1 MSTMNAA
8 AFYILAVVILAGAAA
23 AVVLPTPRDAAL
35 GLFIFTTAVGLM
47 AIASGAYFTGAIE
60 VVLSALAIAGMA
72 LALRRSGQLDWRRR
86 RPQWSARSIIA
97 AAAGTVAVLG
107 VLLFAFSAN
116 ASGWHSGS
124 GGAALV
130 TLLHYRAPYAL
141 VAGVLALAVG
151 TTGAL
156 LVGRRSRDEVEFD
169 RTVEAR
175 TLRDERTRRRR
186 ADREAARRSRRS
198 RQGEGVA

>member
-8 AFYILAVVILAGAAA
+8 AFFILAVVILAGAVV
-23 AVVLPTPRDAAL
+23 AVLLPGPRDAAL
-35 GLFIFTTAVGLM
+35 GLLVFTTAVGLM
-47 AIASGAYFTGAIE
+47 AIVSGAYFTGAIE
-60 VVLSALAIAGMA
+60 VVLSAAAIAAMA
-72 LALRRSGQLDWRRR
+72 YALRRSGQLETRRR
-86 RPQWSARSIIA
+86 RAQWSARSVVV

-141 VAGVLALAVG
+141 VAAVLALAVG
-151 TTGAL
+151 GTGAL
-156 LVGRRSRDEVEFD
+156 LIGRRSRDEVEFD